1 MRAAVRRFHSPDV
14 DLDTFEPD
22 DSENVRG
29 VVQIMADQQMV
40 QARSRLMWLS
50 ALRGWLDGRVRE
62 HGPLIG
68 RHDLVVDVEKYDWA
82 RVKLYLTD
90 DEESQEADTCPT
102 SR

>member
-50 ALRGWLDGRVRE
+50 ALRADWMVGCGSTGRSSDA
-62 HGPLIG
+62 IT
-68 RHDLVVDVEKYDWA
+68 W
-82 RVKLYLTD
+82 
-90 DEESQEADTCPT
+90 S
-102 SR
+102 